1 MKKSESPRRQDRH
14 APLIASTCMQ
24 NPSFAPPIDADRLL
38 EQLSRWQFVGPHQS
52 VEDVL
57 WRAIHEIGLCP
68 TAVESTLRWLEGNAS
83 KAIGRLGRTEL
94 TQLAR
99 RLHRLEREGL
109 PQDSIL

>member
-1 MKKSESPRRQDRH
+1 MKKSESRRRQDRH
-14 APLIASTCMQ
+14 APLSASTCMDT

-38 EQLSRWQFVGPHQS
+38 DQLSRWQFVGPHRS

-68 TAVESTLRWLEGNAS
+68 TAVESTLSWLEGNAS

-99 RLHRLEREGL
+99 RLHRLGR
-109 PQDSIL
+109 